1 MNDTILMS
9 AGMKIL
15 VEHLGLVEAERF
27 VYLMNREPFDYTE
40 WHNTL
45 FEGMSVR
52 EISAV
57 AMELQRKM
65 KEDIHS
71 V

>member
-9 AGMKIL
+9 TGMKIL

-27 VYLMNREPFDYTE
+27 VYLMNKAPFDYTE
-40 WHNTL
+40 WHGTL

-52 EISAV
+52 EISAA
-57 AMELQRKM
+57 AMELQRKT
-65 KEDIHS
+65 KENL
-71 V
+71 